1 METASPA
8 SVSRALAN
16 GLRLKGFFESF
27 LDTGREGLA
36 LVRTKHAL
44 FWRAITY
51 ALTRVPFISE
61 QRAKILRVNLR
72 VMFVSVTWTRYES
85 VGAPRATAMVCRR
98 PHRAALVTLRAAAAA
113 TPGPDAKSSTPKK
126 PAGDKKIPQAA
137 PSLSP
142 EERAARVQQLKM
154 RVLLVHRQLQVAESS
169 SKDDPLALWRSVAHD
184 MATPAVGNGSGSQA
198 TGKNGDGKSSAA
210 LREELEALKAE
221 LAALD
226 GGAYTDVL
234 RSIDGVK
241 TAEQRIKEHEHKIQE
256 APKLSY
262 PKVVFQD
269 GAQQPKQKQK
279 PQRMNLWKVAMSWI
293 YRNEPVIEELE
304 REIESI

>member
-1 METASPA
+1 
-8 SVSRALAN
+8 
-16 GLRLKGFFESF
+16 
-27 LDTGREGLA
+27 
-36 LVRTKHAL
+36 
-44 FWRAITY
+44 
-51 ALTRVPFISE
+51 
-61 QRAKILRVNLR
+61 
-72 VMFVSVTWTRYES
+72 MFVSVTWTRYGS
-85 VGAPRATAMVCRR
+85 VGAPRASAMVCRR
-98 PHRAALVTLRAAAAA
+98 PHRAALVSLRAAAAA

-142 EERAARVQQLKM
+142 EERTARVQQLKM

-184 MATPAVGNGSGSQA
+184 MATPAVSNESGSQA

-221 LAALD
+221 LATLD

-234 RSIDGVK
+234 RSTDGVK

-262 PKVVFQD
+262 PESRLPGWSAAAETETK
-269 GAQQPKQKQK
+269 ATT
-279 PQRMNLWKVAMSWI
+279 
-293 YRNEPVIEELE
+293 YELVE
-304 REIESI
+304 GCHVLDLSQ